1 VDFRRL
7 LWQFF
12 YCYVLMQSMPLHD
25 LRLPEYFPPE
35 CPVWLI
41 EQLPTWLEP
50 FRGINGLPDVW
61 RAKFREANALNV
73 RGVDRFQANQFIV
86 YRKETAD
93 YLYDSYTPPQTHY
106 SPGLYPSLENA
117 ARSLVGESVGQT
129 VSAILYYIEQRILHP
144 EIPPSRYAV
153 SADRNLSEE
162 EILASGRGWC
172 NEQARVFVRLC
183 QIVGIP
189 ARLVHLFYSSLS
201 GGHTVVEYLDPNGWC
216 MADATYAC
224 DYRQQDGRP
233 ISAALCHGDAQCN
246 ARYGVILDQ
255 KVSTLLKV
263 AQEVA
268 DPDAGQRLV
277 RWMEIHG
284 NTSPQFQASRLHTFA
299 LINYP
304 FPGRTEASNT
314 LGMV

>member
-1 VDFRRL
+1 
-7 LWQFF
+7 
-12 YCYVLMQSMPLHD
+12 MPIHD

-35 CPVWLI
+35 CPLWLMD
-41 EQLPTWLEP
+41 EVPAWVEP
-50 FRGINGLPDVW
+50 FRGINGLPDAW
-61 RAKFREANALNV
+61 RSKFHGANAPNV

-86 YRKETAD
+86 YRKETSG
-93 YLYDSYTPPQTHY
+93 YLYDAYTPTLTHY
-106 SPGLYPSLENA
+106 SAGLYPRLQDAVRN
-117 ARSLVGESVGQT
+117 LIGESVGQT
-129 VSAILYYIEQRILHP
+129 VNAILNYIERSILHP
-144 EIPPSRYAV
+144 EIPPSRYEV

-162 EILASGRGWC
+162 GILASGRGWC

-183 QIVGIP
+183 QILGIP
-189 ARLVHLFYSSLS
+189 ARLVHLFYSSLG

-224 DYRQQDGRP
+224 DYRKQDGRP

-246 ARYGVILDQ
+246 ARYGEILDQ

-263 AQEVA
+263 AQEVT
-268 DPDAGQRLV
+268 DPHARKRLV

-299 LINYP
+299 IINYP
-304 FPGRTEASNT
+304 LPVR
-314 LGMV
+314 